1 MGDRWVTFDCFGT
14 IVDWNAALG
23 DGLES
28 VFRDEPRQQLID
40 DFHDAERDLKHADG
54 FPTYRDVLAD
64 SMRLMGRARGRALTD
79 AEAGAL
85 AGAWPAIVPFADS
98 PPGLEDLRARGWRLA
113 ILTNCDDDL
122 FAITRAQIPVPID
135 EAVTA
140 QSIRSYKPDLAHFE
154 QFRSRVAPDAWVHA
168 ANSWVHD
175 IEPAARLGLPRVWVD
190 RDDSG
195 HDPSLASER
204 ITGFAALADAVD
216 RAAAASR

>member
-14 IVDWNAALG
+14 IVDWNAALA
-23 DGLES
+23 DALAS
-28 VFRDEPRQQLID
+28 VFGGEPRQQLID
-40 DFHDAERDLKHADG
+40 DFHRAERDLKHDG
-54 FPTYRDVLAD
+54 GFRLYRDVLAS
-64 SMRLMGRARGRALTD
+64 SMRLMGRARGRVLLD
-79 AEAGAL
+79 EEAA
-85 AGAWPAIVPFADS
+85 AIADAWPAIVPFADA
-98 PPGLEDLRARGWRLA
+98 PAGLEDLRERGWRLA

-154 QFRSRVAPDAWVHA
+154 EFRRRVEPDAWVHA

-190 RDDSG
+190 RDGSG
-195 HDPSLASER
+195 HDAALASER

-216 RAAAASR
+216 RVAAAG